1 MSLIHGETVDDKAP
15 EIVDFNDFPGYIEI
29 SSKICSNSTK
39 RIAL

>member
-1 MSLIHGETVDDKAP
+1 MGKLLIIKQP

-29 SSKICSNSTK
+29 KICSNSTK